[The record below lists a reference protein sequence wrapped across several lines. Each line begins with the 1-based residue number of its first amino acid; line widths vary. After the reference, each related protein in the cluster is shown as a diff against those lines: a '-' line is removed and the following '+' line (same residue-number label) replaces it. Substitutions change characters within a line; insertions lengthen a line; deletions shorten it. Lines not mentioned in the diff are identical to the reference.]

1 MWAYI
6 VRRVLAGLLMLFAMT
21 LLTFAFFRLIPLSP
35 GCLIVPCGPG
45 STSTDADIRAAE
57 HRLGTDRSVP
67 VQYAK
72 FMWRIIRHGDFG
84 ASWTTGVPIND
95 QLKQAAP
102 KTISVLVG
110 GALLL
115 FLLAIPLGVISAVR
129 AQQKIDRFILFF
141 LLFGVALHPFIIGVF
156 FKRFFADWLHLT
168 PYGGYC
174 NFLHAPP
181 PPPENPTFPGPPTA
195 VPLPP
200 QCGGLADWAH
210 SMVLPWI
217 TFAAFF
223 LPLYTRM
230 VRNSVV
236 ETLDAAHVTAARA
249 RGASEFRV
257 IRSHVLKPA
266 LLPLT
271 TMIGMDL
278 GGALMASIYIET
290 IYFLGGI
297 GSSMLSAVNGRQA
310 AFGFD
315 LPLIAAMFFCIAVV
329 VILLNMIVDLVYAGL
344 DPRVRIR

>member
-1 MWAYI
+1 MWGYI

-84 ASWTTGVPIND
+84 TSWTTGIPIND
-95 QLKQAAP
+95 QLKNAAP
-102 KTISVLVG
+102 KTVSVLVG

-115 FLLAIPLGVISAVR
+115 FLLAVPLGVISAIR
-129 AQQKIDRFILFF
+129 AQQKIDRLILFF

-156 FKRFFADWLHLT
+156 FKRFFADTLHLT
-168 PYGGYC
+168 PGGGYC
-174 NFLHAPP
+174 DFLHAPAP
-181 PPPENPTFPGPPTA
+181 VEPAPGFPPGPP
-195 VPLPP
+195 P
-200 QCGGLADWAH
+200 CGGLGAWAH

-257 IRSHVLKPA
+257 IRAHVLKPA

-297 GSSMLSAVNGRQA
+297 GTTMLNAVNGRQA

-344 DPRVRIR
+344 DPRVRVR